1 MIIVV
6 GVINFWIEGRGKV
19 TICLVYQKKKKGK
32 SKIKKFWQTHGW
44 TFESS
49 KLGDE
54 IRDIK
59 CDDISDEIIDLQSEW
74 VRGRIREY
82 VCYRDAPHSKD
93 NFIYVTHN
101 D

>member
-6 GVINFWIEGRGKV
+6 GVINFINWGPRKGDNLPRISKE
-19 TICLVYQKKKKGK
+19 KKGK

-93 NFIYVTHN
+93 NFINVTHN